1 MKATTKINRTKSNKS
16 AMSIKRV
23 DTISKRLDN
32 VESMLKIEKKNKRL
46 LQSKYDKKTQ
56 EIEIKKE
63 NLEKELKEM
72 VKHLNEE
79 ENKIFEIQKKNL
91 DRFKAEILKYE
102 NIYHELESKCESI
115 SSQLNQSE
123 SVENMLYN
131 QTFMIKEDYLSYNHE
146 LILLREK
153 VKVHLE
159 NLKKIENSY
168 PKEFKFMQED
178 FQLETEMKTMNAEL
192 KKNNKNI
199 KNINNLNQKH
209 SLAREQ
215 FLKQIVVLE
224 SEEEENEH
232 ILNGIKVDDTLE
244 KLENHITKNISEI
257 FIWDSLKDIIRDYFI
272 EKNEIGDNLGDY
284 LVKNLEINLEKVKSE
299 LLLLK
304 KEKISEKN
312 QIYEKIEKLKSMNS
326 KLNYNEIIHLQD
338 KLEKTIE
345 TLTNL
350 EINSKALKDLFS
362 KYIVMIKNKQTNA
375 ADFEKRF
382 KMEIISLMTKNS
394 KLSGDEV
401 NSILNLIGIF
411 FKEMEK
417 KNGKLNQIQIKKS
430 KISDQILRLNS
441 EIDLLNEKIADNEK
455 EISNIISE
463 NKKIESNIKNVKEL
477 IGTRNKN
484 LRTNLELLGEAQF
497 QIYLDNNEEI
507 LKNMKKIYGTKI
519 LNKVFKVQK
528 EKFLENVIIDHSYKK
543 SKVTEYIYFITQYED
558 NVKYYKKEIENL
570 ELIYQTLL
578 QKYESCL
585 DFISKKTKEK
595 NILEDSSSDLKEK
608 MEIILE
614 DQIKELQ
621 IEKSKLQLK
630 YNVFFYIERIKDIK
644 AQIEELTHQ
653 KGVLIDDFDN
663 FNKEYNERE
672 HKLEFDHIEIQNS
685 IHSLINPEEH
695 KQQSFLNRQKQ
706 DSPTKRSSVN
716 NSQINSYSGPIM
728 SIDETIRR
736 SLVDF
741 NKNGYD
747 FENEAKKCAQNE
759 KNQEKTPDNLTQK
772 LRPLICGLTLYK
784 KFDNNLV
791 SSRRKDFNPLK
802 PGCNNPEECGYG
814 KRLFKFNTKEECIE
828 VKTLNKVNSKHCELK
843 FSIYELK
850 GIFLTSQGKQ
860 IVKAKESNS
869 SNPSKQTELLCR
881 NDYINFTLALVDS
894 KIDLI
899 APNYLTYT
907 SFECAIR
914 EIINNIN
921 YITEIIK
928 ELKL

>member
-1 MKATTKINRTKSNKS
+1 MKETTKINRTKSNKS
-16 AMSIKRV
+16 AMSIKRA

-32 VESMLKIEKKNKRL
+32 VESMLIIEKKNKKL
-46 LQSKYDKKTQ
+46 LQSKFDKKAQ

-72 VKHLNEE
+72 IKQLNDE
-79 ENKIFEIQKKNL
+79 ENKIYEIQKKNL

-102 NIYHELESKCESI
+102 NIYHELESKSESI
-115 SSQLNQSE
+115 FSQLNQSE
-123 SVENMLYN
+123 IVENMLYN
-131 QTFMIKEDYLSYNHE
+131 QTFMIKEDYLSYNNE

-192 KKNNKNI
+192 MKNNKNI
-199 KNINNLNQKH
+199 KDIKNLIQKH
-209 SLAREQ
+209 SLLREQ
-215 FLKQIVVLE
+215 LLKQIVILE
-224 SEEEENEH
+224 AEEEENKK
-232 ILNGIKVDDTLE
+232 ILNGIKADDTLE

-257 FIWDSLKDIIRDYFI
+257 LIWDSLKDIIRDYFI
-272 EKNEIGDNLGDY
+272 DKNETDNNLGDN
-284 LVKNLEINLEKVKSE
+284 LVKNLEINLEKAKNR

-304 KEKISEKN
+304 KEKIAEKN
-312 QIYEKIEKLKSMNS
+312 QIYEKIEKLKNMNS
-326 KLNYNEIIHLQD
+326 KLNYNEIIILQD
-338 KLEKTIE
+338 KLEKTVE

-350 EINSKALKDLFS
+350 ENDSNVLKDLFA
-362 KYIVMIKNKQTNA
+362 KYIVIIKNKQTNVT
-375 ADFEKRF
+375 DFENRF

-394 KLSGDEV
+394 KLSEDEI

-411 FKEMEK
+411 FQEMEK
-417 KNGKLNQIQIKKS
+417 KNERLKQIQIKQNKTT
-430 KISDQILRLNS
+430 DQILRLNS
-441 EIDLLNEKIADNEK
+441 EIDLLNEKIVNNEK
-455 EISNIISE
+455 ESSNMSLE
-463 NKKIESNIKNVKEL
+463 NKKIVSNIKNIKDL

-497 QIYLDNNEEI
+497 QVYLDNNEEI

-570 ELIYQTLL
+570 ELNYQTLL

-585 DFISKKTKEK
+585 DFISKKTNEK
-595 NILEDSSSDLKEK
+595 NILDDSCRDLKEK

-614 DQIKELQ
+614 DQLKELQ

-644 AQIEELTHQ
+644 TQLEELTHQ
-653 KGVLIDDFDN
+653 KAALVDDFDN

-672 HKLEFDHIEIQNS
+672 HKLEFDHIDIQNS
-685 IHSLINPEEH
+685 IHSLISPEEH
-695 KQQSFLNRQKQ
+695 KQSFLNKQKQ
-706 DSPTKRSSVN
+706 DSITKRSSVN

-747 FENEAKKCAQNE
+747 FENEAKKSSQNE
-759 KNQEKTPDNLTQK
+759 KNQETPDNLTQK

-791 SSRRKDFNPLK
+791 SSRRKEFNPLN

-850 GIFLTSQGKQ
+850 GIFLSSQGKK

-921 YITEIIK
+921 YMTEIIK

>member
-1 MKATTKINRTKSNKS
+1 MKETTKINRTKSNKS
-16 AMSIKRV
+16 AMSIKRA

-32 VESMLKIEKKNKRL
+32 VESMLIIEKKNKKL
-46 LQSKYDKKTQ
+46 LQSKFDKKAQ

-72 VKHLNEE
+72 IKQLNDE
-79 ENKIFEIQKKNL
+79 ENKIYEIQKKNL

-102 NIYHELESKCESI
+102 NIYHELESKSESI
-115 SSQLNQSE
+115 FSQLNQSE
-123 SVENMLYN
+123 IVENMLYN
-131 QTFMIKEDYLSYNHE
+131 QTFMIKEDYLSYNNE

-192 KKNNKNI
+192 MKNNKNI
-199 KNINNLNQKH
+199 KDIKNLIQKH
-209 SLAREQ
+209 SLLREQ
-215 FLKQIVVLE
+215 LLKQIVILE
-224 SEEEENEH
+224 AEEEENKK
-232 ILNGIKVDDTLE
+232 ILNGIKADDTLE

-257 FIWDSLKDIIRDYFI
+257 LIWDSLKDIIRDYFI
-272 EKNEIGDNLGDY
+272 DKNESDNNLGGG
-284 LVKNLEINLEKVKSE
+284 LVKNLEINLEKAKNR

-304 KEKISEKN
+304 KEKIAEKN
-312 QIYEKIEKLKSMNS
+312 QIYEKIEKLKNMNP
-326 KLNYNEIIHLQD
+326 KLNYNEIIILQD
-338 KLEKTIE
+338 KLEKTVE

-350 EINSKALKDLFS
+350 ENDSNVLKDLFA
-362 KYIVMIKNKQTNA
+362 KYIVIIKNKQTNVT
-375 ADFEKRF
+375 DFENRF

-394 KLSGDEV
+394 KLSEDEI

-411 FKEMEK
+411 FQEMEK
-417 KNGKLNQIQIKKS
+417 KNERLKQIQIKQNKTT
-430 KISDQILRLNS
+430 DQILRLNS
-441 EIDLLNEKIADNEK
+441 EIDLLNEKIVNNEK
-455 EISNIISE
+455 ESSNMSLE
-463 NKKIESNIKNVKEL
+463 NKKIVSNIKNIKDL

-497 QIYLDNNEEI
+497 QVYLDNNEEI

-570 ELIYQTLL
+570 ELNYQTLL

-585 DFISKKTKEK
+585 DFISKKTNEK
-595 NILEDSSSDLKEK
+595 NILDDSCRDLKEK

-614 DQIKELQ
+614 DQLKELQ

-644 AQIEELTHQ
+644 TQLEELTHQ
-653 KGVLIDDFDN
+653 KAALVDDFDN

-672 HKLEFDHIEIQNS
+672 HKLEFDHIDIQNS
-685 IHSLINPEEH
+685 IHSLISPEEH
-695 KQQSFLNRQKQ
+695 KQSFLNKQKQ
-706 DSPTKRSSVN
+706 DSITKRSSVN

-747 FENEAKKCAQNE
+747 FENEAKKSSQNE
-759 KNQEKTPDNLTQK
+759 KNQETPDNLTQK

-791 SSRRKDFNPLK
+791 SSRRKEFNPLN

-850 GIFLTSQGKQ
+850 GIFLSSQGKK

-921 YITEIIK
+921 YMTEIIK

>member
-1 MKATTKINRTKSNKS
+1 MKETTKINRTKSNKS

-46 LQSKYDKKTQ
+46 LQSKYDKKMQ
-56 EIEIKKE
+56 EIEIQKE
-63 NLEKELKEM
+63 NLEKELNEM

-79 ENKIFEIQKKNL
+79 EKKIYEIQKNNL
-91 DRFKAEILKYE
+91 DRFKVEILKYE
-102 NIYHELESKCESI
+102 NIYHELESKSESI

-131 QTFMIKEDYLSYNHE
+131 QTFMIKEDFLSYNHE
-146 LILLREK
+146 LVLLREK

-199 KNINNLNQKH
+199 KNIKGLIQKH

-215 FLKQIVVLE
+215 LLKQIAVLE
-224 SEEEENEH
+224 SEEEENEQ
-232 ILNGIKVDDTLE
+232 ILNGIKADDTLE

-257 FIWDSLKDIIRDYFI
+257 LIWDSLKDIIRDYFLD
-272 EKNEIGDNLGDY
+272 KNEIGNNLGDN
-284 LVKNLEINLEKVKSE
+284 LVKNLEISLEKAKSE

-304 KEKISEKN
+304 KEKILEKN
-312 QIYEKIEKLKSMNS
+312 QIYEKIEKLKSLNS
-326 KLNYNEIIHLQD
+326 KVNYNEILYLQD

-350 EINSKALKDLFS
+350 ESNSKALKDLFS

-375 ADFEKRF
+375 ANFENRF
-382 KMEIISLMTKNS
+382 KMEIISLITKNA
-394 KLSGDEV
+394 KLSGDEA

-417 KNGKLNQIQIKKS
+417 KNGKLKQIQTKRN
-430 KISDQILRLNS
+430 KINEQIIRLNS
-441 EIDLLNEKIADNEK
+441 EIDLLNEKIVNNEK
-455 EISNIISE
+455 EISNMVSE
-463 NKKIESNIKNVKEL
+463 NQKIESSIKNVKDL

-543 SKVTEYIYFITQYED
+543 SKVTEYIFFITQYED
-558 NVKYYKKEIENL
+558 NVKYYKKEIESL

-595 NILEDSSSDLKEK
+595 NILEDSSHDLKEK

-614 DQIKELQ
+614 DQLKELQ

-630 YNVFFYIERIKDIK
+630 YNVFFYVERIKDIK
-644 AQIEELTHQ
+644 AQLEELTN
-653 KGVLIDDFDN
+653 KKAVLIDDFDN

-672 HKLEFDHIEIQNS
+672 HKLEFDHIDIQNS

-695 KQQSFLNRQKQ
+695 KQPSFLNKQKQ
-706 DSPTKRSSVN
+706 DSLTKRSSAN

-747 FENEAKKCAQNE
+747 FENESKKCSQNE
-759 KNQEKTPDNLTQK
+759 KNQETPDNLTQK

-791 SSRRKDFNPLK
+791 SSRRKDFNPLN

-850 GIFLTSQGKQ
+850 GLFLSSQGKK
-860 IVKAKESNS
+860 IIKAKESNS

-914 EIINNIN
+914 EIVNNIN
-921 YITEIIK
+921 YITDIIK